1 MNFILTGNIKKT
13 DTSGNNQVG
22 YVPESSQTNNF
33 VVEVSSEEATRNV
46 TPLPNSSGDRRS
58 PSELVEQRLLGTE
71 APLPETS
78 TNSFVDKLTMEYMM
92 NRTHYKKYLAKTDT
106 NKFQRLNEQLLYIQ
120 DHEEDIEEITTNLL
134 QDFIRHGNFTKYNT
148 IINTAFEEFLYTCVG
163 YIKDVEYNNQNTDE
177 NI

>member
-1 MNFILTGNIKKT
+1 MNFLLTGNIKKT
-13 DTSGNNQVG
+13 DASGNYYDETWNVSPI
-22 YVPESSQTNNF
+22 PESQLNSKVIDYESGKGLRGTLDPSLLNLK
-33 VVEVSSEEATRNV
+33 VASLPEEI
-46 TPLPNSSGDRRS
+46 
-58 PSELVEQRLLGTE
+58 
-71 APLPETS
+71 ETS

-106 NKFQRLNEQLLYIQ
+106 NKYQRLNEQLSYIQ

-134 QDFIRHGNFTKYNT
+134 HDFIRHGNFTKYNT

-163 YIKDVEYNNQNTDE
+163 YIKDVEYNNKNTDE